1 MYTHLIHIS
10 DLHVR
15 AGDKEKAR
23 ISEYSNVFDKF
34 IIEIS
39 ALQNIST
46 SLIIISGDIFHNKTY
61 IGVQG
66 VTLLLEFISKLL
78 DLAPVIAISGNHDIL
93 QQDSSTNI
101 DTIDMLEIAF
111 TNSKR
116 KYKFEYLKTTGHY
129 EFENIGIGVV
139 SIKDVLRTTSGSG
152 IVDNLPIYP
161 DPSEFSENINIKIAL
176 FHGSV
181 FKNGGGGYPIK
192 WFDGYDFGVFGDY
205 HKQQVNNTDGF
216 IWGYPGSLIQQDVG
230 ESTDG
235 HGYLLWNIA
244 EKNAT
249 AHDIKN
255 DYGAIS
261 IFKKENEW
269 YVRFSAKNIHKFDE
283 AVTNPIFPKYPK
295 IKFISES
302 KMDSELCEL
311 LKQNNIDPLAISVST
326 IDENV
331 DIETNLTTI
340 QDMNSKEN
348 WIKYIKE
355 IYPDIDIKD
364 YIEKPQN
371 TICISYNDSIP
382 EEIKSKIKQRN
393 EIIIKCIEKYEALNT
408 ISNVNNKNV
417 IKFKYITWDYILCYG
432 KSNYIDFTN
441 MQNKITLINGKNA
454 MGKSAFLD
462 VITLCIYGEP
472 TSIRSQINMGKTLSA
487 KIINDQKPSHEGA
500 CISLIFQYGNDKI
513 YEIVRSFNTQSKDEA
528 RINTYNLTIY
538 EINESEKIKTVIAE
552 MALATAW
559 IAKYFGTLQNMELSN
574 MMCQIDIN
582 NFFVQS
588 NDTQRGILERAMN
601 MESISAYSEII
612 AESIKAYKY
621 ITDALKTFKSGMKE
635 HSHIKITKKEI
646 TDFENL
652 KKDIEDTV
660 GKIKLLDEKRLELK
674 IKNIFNAEDI
684 ALDDKIIDS
693 YIEKYYIENVA
704 TFSEKEIAEFE
715 AFDAETD
722 EAADEAADAD
732 ANADTEEEPKCS
744 MGIET
749 IEKMQKHYNL
759 WVSKQEVEWINN
771 PDKVSIEIENIEDKI
786 FKYSRQL
793 EYYEKLSVNRPT
805 TPKVKEVLKISAK
818 NLEEFIADLAVMKNR
833 QIELLKNR
841 VIPCRLKENKDSWLK
856 KYTKWLKQVGDADET
871 ADSDKLKN
879 RLHELVEYTS
889 KIKKKYEKITLI
901 TEKIDQIEK
910 EILEIDKLPYNPAC
924 EACKLQTHR
933 KRFITI
939 TDELNIHKSEL
950 AKLNKSVVNI
960 TDLDDLY
967 KEIEELPSLIAQR
980 ELYEATY
987 ESMNDEVDAWEKA
1000 EIEWIDAEKNS
1011 TELAEIEN
1019 TIIKNEW
1026 NIYDS
1031 YKNILQKAKSS
1042 YDENKTLLDKMKIF
1056 IEEYD
1061 DYREEYNTIED
1072 NIELI
1077 NKWKK
1082 WYNRKKRNEYK
1093 IYIQCKNYTYWSQ
1106 LKKYKEYIVVNKEF
1120 IELNAK
1126 LELLRNKYTILGKNI
1141 DDSAQYDTRLNDIE
1155 DAYSILMNKYE
1166 LLQQIQKCII
1176 GDTKKGIDGFRHWI
1190 FTNKA
1195 LPLIEGEMNNFL
1207 SEIDNIQVHITFNSI
1222 GFIYTISDR
1231 GNKPSLNTISGYQK
1245 FIVNLAM
1252 RMALTRIGNNIN
1264 INTLFIDEGFTSFDT
1279 INIAKIR
1286 DIFNILLKRF
1296 NNIMIVSHMDIVKDN
1311 IDARIN
1317 IERCKNNKT
1326 SKIYYGEEYPIYK
1339 SNEKK
1344 KGRPKKNI

>member
-1 MYTHLIHIS
+1 MYSHIIHIS

-15 AGDKEKAR
+15 AGDQEKAR
-23 ISEYSNVFDKF
+23 IIEYSSVFDKF
-34 IIEIS
+34 IREIS
-39 ALQNIST
+39 AFSNLPT
-46 SLIIISGDIFHNKTY
+46 SIIIISGDIFHNKTY

-93 QQDSSTNI
+93 QQDSTTNV

-116 KYKFEYLKTTGHY
+116 KHKFHYLKTTGHY
-129 EFENIGIGVV
+129 EFENIGVGVV

-152 IVDNLPIYP
+152 IVNTLPEYP
-161 DPSEFSENINIKIAL
+161 DPGEFSENVNIKVAL
-176 FHGSV
+176 FHGTIL
-181 FKNGGGGYPIK
+181 KNGGGGYPIK
-192 WFDGYDFGVFGDY
+192 WFEGYDFGVFGDY
-205 HKQQVNNTDGF
+205 HKQQINNTNGF

-244 EKNAT
+244 EKNAIV
-249 AHDIKN
+249 HNIKN
-255 DYGAIS
+255 DYGYVS
-261 IFKKENEW
+261 IYKKENQW
-269 YVRFSAKNIHKFDE
+269 YVRFSAKNIQKFSE
-283 AVTNPIFPKYPK
+283 AVTDPIFPKYPK

-311 LKQNNIDPLAISVST
+311 LKANNIEPSVISVS
-326 IDENV
+326 IADNEIL
-331 DIETNLTTI
+331 DIEKNLTSI

-364 YIEKPQN
+364 YFDKPQN
-371 TICISYNDSIP
+371 TICIPYNDSMP
-382 EEIKSKIKQRN
+382 DEIRIKIKNRN
-393 EIIIKCIEKYEALNT
+393 EIIAKCIEKYETL
-408 ISNVNNKNV
+408 SNITYVNSSNV
-417 IKFKYITWDYILCYG
+417 IKFKYIMWDHILCYG

-441 MQNKITLINGKNA
+441 IQNKITLINGKNA

-462 VITLCIYGEP
+462 VITLCIYGET
-472 TSIRSQINMGKTLSA
+472 TSVRRQINMGKTLSG
-487 KIINDQKPSHEGA
+487 KVINDQKPNHDGA
-500 CISLIFQYGNDKI
+500 SISLIFQYGNDKT
-513 YEIVRSFNTQSKDEA
+513 YEIVRSFNTQSKDET
-528 RINTYNLTIY
+528 RINTYSLTIY
-538 EINESEKIKTVIAE
+538 DINEFEKTKTVIAE

-559 IAKYFGTLQNMELSN
+559 IAKHFGTLQNMELSN

-588 NDTQRGILERAMN
+588 NDTQREILEHAMN

-635 HSHIKITKKEI
+635 HSGTKITKIEI
-646 TDFENL
+646 ADFEKL
-652 KKDIEDTV
+652 KKDIEDTA

-674 IKNIFNAEDI
+674 MKNIFKEED
-684 ALDDKIIDS
+684 LQLNDKIIDD
-693 YIEKYYIENVA
+693 YIEKYYIENVT
-704 TFSEKEIAEFE
+704 TFSEREIAEFE
-715 AFDAETD
+715 AYVETD
-722 EAADEAADAD
+722 ESDI
-732 ANADTEEEPKCS
+732 DTDVDVDIEPKCN
-744 MGIET
+744 MNIET
-749 IEKMQKHYNL
+749 IENMQNHYDTWL
-759 WVSKQEVEWINN
+759 SKQRSEWIDN
-771 PDKVSIEIENIEDKI
+771 PDKVSIEIENIEEKI
-786 FKYSRQL
+786 CKYSRQL
-793 EYYEKLSVNRPT
+793 EYYEKLSVSKPT
-805 TPKVKEVLKISAK
+805 TPRIQEILKISAK
-818 NLEEFIADLAVMKNR
+818 NLEEFIADLAIMKNR

-841 VIPCRLKENKDSWLK
+841 IIPCRLKENRDSWLK
-856 KYTKWLKQVGDADET
+856 KYTKWLKQVGDADEI
-871 ADSDKLKN
+871 ADSYKLKN

-889 KIKKKYEKITLI
+889 KIKKKYEKITFI

-939 TDELNIHKSEL
+939 THELNIHKSEL

-987 ESMNDEVDAWEKA
+987 ESMNDEVVAWERA
-1000 EIEWIDAEKNS
+1000 ELEWIDADKNS

-1061 DYREEYNTIED
+1061 NYREEYNTIED

-1082 WYNRKKRNEYK
+1082 WYNRKKRNEYN

-1155 DAYSILMNKYE
+1155 GTYSILMTKYE
-1166 LLQQIQKCII
+1166 LLQQIQICIT

-1222 GFIYTISDR
+1222 GFIYTITDR

-1252 RMALTRIGNNIN
+1252 RMALTRIGNSVN
-1264 INTLFIDEGFTSFDT
+1264 INTLFIDEGFTSFDS

-1311 IDARIN
+1311 VDARIN

-1326 SKIYYGEEYPIYK
+1326 SRIYYGQEYPIYK
-1339 SNEKK
+1339 STEKK